1 MRNTHRYII
10 WTTPP
15 RSRPAARP
23 HGEQTAGHVTAAVCE
38 RQKRTHTNALP
49 QWDTHTQ
56 RSFVTWGSFTEPSI
70 TESSC
75 CCFFSLMSVTQ
86 RRTERRLRHLFSG
99 ESNWVSPWEGNLCLS
114 ARQPRNYRLSLQEK
128 TVYPIWEVSLTRWLL
143 DSIVSAGLPHR
154 LTPAR
159 SNFPIGSQ

>member
-1 MRNTHRYII
+1 MWQQRFVNDKSGLTQMLCH
-10 WTTPP
+10 
-15 RSRPAARP
+15 S
-23 HGEQTAGHVTAAVCE
+23 E
-38 RQKRTHTNALP
+38 THTY
-49 QWDTHTQ
+49 
-56 RSFVTWGSFTEPSI
+56 TEEFRNLGKFYGAI
-70 TESSC
+70 DHRIVLLL
-75 CCFFSLMSVTQ
+75 FFSLMSVTQ

-154 LTPAR
+154 LISYRKSVIATW
-159 SNFPIGSQ
+159 SFNKSWMW